1 MRRVSPILI
10 MFLLLGSCIP
20 ISLVS
25 ASGEST
31 TISTFNGGV
40 AVIDVNLQGGLTN
53 TSSSIDVPRNVTFN
67 SASFDVE
74 VDYSQASP
82 GQVWVDIN
90 EDGVFEWEFTDTGYG
105 NIGHQ
110 NQFYNGQ
117 DWALLGSNAGVTP
130 MPGIMLP
137 RNANLQSSNL
147 NASFIPQAGGGFYSI
162 GFYQDVVESD
172 LDGDGLP
179 EPIFLSAINSSNAT
193 SIVWA
198 DWALGTGITMAPSVA
213 TCDNATSLSVGDLNG
228 DGAEDIVVFST
239 IDDTACIH
247 MSNTTAFDPVLNIS
261 LTSGLLGADIG
272 DVNQDGMDDIV
283 TIHSQGILSF
293 QVWDNTSWGLNTALT
308 QTVNPNGSQG
318 IPTNLISVYVEDF
331 FSNGNESVLVKDHM
345 GHWTNWQIFSGSW
358 GGPVTTFD
366 NIKQDEILSDLDNDG
381 DIDIIGSNDQGY
393 ALLINDG
400 TQWNATLNQSQI
412 DLLNSTIVDFDNDG
426 DLDLLSPITGS
437 SDGSASTIEGN
448 VTYRSINESS
458 LGSPSLMQLEPWSIP
473 TSITTMDMDGD
484 GVLEQVIAA
493 GEGTLGVF
501 ISGWHSIELDADGD
515 GSAEMS
521 RSGYAGDSSNG
532 LDPLLMSDEAGGIR
546 DDLVLILATQPAF
559 TDGYGVSMTNYSMSV
574 KSTGFGEFNFTN
586 LDIGYDCTF
595 HVEANPHATTNLTNV
610 LNQGMSGGVGSYSVS
625 FPVNSTN
632 AGQIS
637 LTNIVAI
644 HVPGAPDLALPI
656 TPTLIL
662 MSATSER
669 VDLSWD
675 DMIDFGADLIRFEVF
690 RLESASETIALNDV
704 YSESMA
710 NITMDTN
717 VTVDSTYWYQVRS
730 VHIFG
735 VTSNLSN
742 IVEVTVPY
750 PAPPGVVGG
759 VSLSDVDADS
769 GGVLQVAWN
778 TSTESVDHYE
788 VYLETST
795 FDTITGL
802 TSIATIAPS
811 QNTTLI
817 TGLTDGQSYWAA
829 VVAIDSFG
837 NTTNAVSAVG
847 PTYPR
852 NDVPNAV
859 NLQLSV
865 SPVISLGSPFLLELT
880 AEIDQMP
887 ATPSGTISITMVTSS
902 GSHLIGTDWAAINLT
917 DFADLG
923 VFATDLNGPVTF
935 LANYGGFLGDDQNRP
950 ISSATTSVT
959 SLVTIGAVF
968 SSEHSIYEL
977 DWDNETDVKVNLV
990 ALNPVHASM
999 LEGANISWTA
1009 YNSTTNTT
1017 VTDTAQINNGF
1028 SQFLVSFPGGGTL
1041 FVNLTGPEWI
1051 DVESNSLEIM
1061 LVLYG
1066 SNIEDNGTDNESNQT
1081 AWAPEAMDD
1090 VVVDC
1095 GIVVIDPSKDQD
1107 IDCSITN
1114 PNNYSIDVSLEAD
1127 GWSDWEQHL
1136 EFNPSP
1142 GQSEFTLEAFASSSI
1157 EIRVDIFANLSEQFP
1172 PNGHILI
1179 DLRQGPRDYMTP
1191 GDRPLT
1197 IEVQWTL
1204 KGQDPIIN
1212 PDVPDNNTNNNT
1224 GNPETTSGN
1233 TMVYVGG
1240 ASAVAVIG
1248 LAIFIILRIRNSDL
1262 DEWAEEDLDLEPEIE
1277 SDRTSKPLPV
1287 GVALDDID
1295 DKTIADETPD
1305 KPDFIA
1311 DFDEAEDYVE
1321 ELEEE
1326 HEEQNEETSDDES
1339 GISVD
1344 EHGTEWYED
1353 EVGVWWYRDKGEED
1367 WSEFS
1372 E

>member
-10 MFLLLGSCIP
+10 MLLLLGSCIP

-25 ASGEST
+25 ASDEST

-53 TSSSIDVPRNVTFN
+53 NSSSIDVPRNVTFN
-67 SASFDVE
+67 SASFDIE
-74 VDYSQASP
+74 VDYSQVSP
-82 GQVWVDIN
+82 GKVWVDVN

-117 DWALLGSNAGVTP
+117 DWALVGSNAATTP
-130 MPGIMLP
+130 VPGIMLP
-137 RNANLQSSNL
+137 QNANLQSSNL
-147 NASFIPQAGGGFYSI
+147 NASFIPQTGGGFYSI
-162 GFYQDVVESD
+162 GDYQDVVESD

-179 EPIFLSAINSSNAT
+179 EPIFLSTINSSNAT

-198 DWALGTGITMAPSVA
+198 DWTLSAGITTAPSVA

-239 IDDTACIH
+239 IENKACIH
-247 MSNTTAFDPVLNIS
+247 ISNTTAFDPVLNIS
-261 LTSGLLGADIG
+261 LASGLVGADIG
-272 DVNQDGMDDIV
+272 DINQDGIDDIV

-293 QVWDNTSWGLNTALT
+293 QVWENASWGLNTALT

-318 IPTNLISVYVEDF
+318 MPTNLISVYVEDF

-345 GHWTNWQIFSGSW
+345 GHWTNWQIFSGFW
-358 GGPVTTFD
+358 GGPLTTFD

-393 ALLINDG
+393 ALLINNG
-400 TQWNATLNQSQI
+400 TQWNATLNQNQI
-412 DLLNSTIVDFDNDG
+412 NFQNSAIVDFDNDG
-426 DLDLLSPITGS
+426 DLDLLSPIPGL
-437 SDGSASTIEGN
+437 SDGSTSTIEGN
-448 VTYRSINESS
+448 VTYRSINESNV
-458 LGSPSLMQLEPWSIP
+458 GNPSLMQLEPWSIP

-521 RSGYAGDSSNG
+521 RAGYAGDSSNG

-546 DDLVLILATQPAF
+546 DGLISILSAQPVN
-559 TDGYGVSMTNYSMSV
+559 TDAYGISMTNYSMSA

-595 HVEANPHATTNLTNV
+595 YVEANPHATTNLTNV
-610 LNQGMSGGVGSYSVS
+610 LNQGMSGGVGSYTLSI
-625 FPVNSTN
+625 PVNSTN
-632 AGQIS
+632 AGQIT
-637 LTNIVAI
+637 LANIVAT
-644 HVPGAPDLALPI
+644 HVPGAPNLALPI
-656 TPTLIL
+656 TPTLTL
-662 MSATSER
+662 MSVTSES
-669 VDLSWD
+669 VGLSWD
-675 DMIDFGADLIRFEVF
+675 DMIDFGEDLIRFEVF
-690 RLESASETIALNDV
+690 RLESTNETVALNDV

-710 NITMDTN
+710 NITMDSN
-717 VTVDSTYWYQVRS
+717 VTVGSTYWYQVRS

-750 PAPPGVVGG
+750 PSPPGVVGG
-759 VSLSDVDADS
+759 ISLSDVDADN
-769 GGVLQVAWN
+769 GGVLQVAWDH
-778 TSTESVDHYE
+778 STESIDHYE

-802 TSIATIAPS
+802 TSIATIPPS

-829 VVAIDSFG
+829 VVAIDSYG
-837 NTTNAVSAVG
+837 NTTNSVSAVG
-847 PTYPR
+847 PAYPR
-852 NDVPNAV
+852 NDVPHAV
-859 NLQLSV
+859 NLQLSA

-880 AEIDQMP
+880 AEINQLP
-887 ATPSGTISITMVTSS
+887 ATPSGSISITMVSNS
-902 GSHLIGTDWAAINLT
+902 GSHLIGTNWEAINLT

-923 VFATDLNGPVTF
+923 VFTTDINGPVTF

-950 ISSATTSVT
+950 ISSATTSAT
-959 SLVTIGAVF
+959 SVVTIGAVF
-968 SSEHSIYEL
+968 SSDQSIYEL
-977 DWDNETDVKVNLV
+977 DLDNETDVKVNLV
-990 ALNPVHASM
+990 ALNSEQTSM

-1017 VTDTAQINNGF
+1017 VSNTAQISNGF
-1028 SQFLVSFPGGGTL
+1028 SQFLVNLPGGGTL

-1051 DVESNSLEIM
+1051 DAESNSLEIM

-1066 SNIEDNGTDNESNQT
+1066 SNIDDNETDNETNQT
-1081 AWAPEAMDD
+1081 AWVPETMEDI
-1090 VVVDC
+1090 VVDC
-1095 GIVVIDPSKDQD
+1095 GVVEIDPSEDQE

-1114 PNNYSIDVSLEAD
+1114 PNNYTIDISLEPD
-1127 GWSDWEQHL
+1127 GWSNWPSEI

-1142 GQSEFTLEAFASSSI
+1142 GQSEFTLEAFAHTSI
-1157 EIRVDIFANLSEQFP
+1157 EIRVDIFANLSELGLN
-1172 PNGHILI
+1172 NGQIEI
-1179 DLRQGPRDYMTP
+1179 DIRQGPRDYMSP

-1197 IEVQWTL
+1197 IEIQWTL

-1212 PDVPDNNTNNNT
+1212 PDVPENNTNNNT
-1224 GNPETTSGN
+1224 GESEKTSSN

-1240 ASAVAVIG
+1240 VSAVAVIG
-1248 LAIFIILRIRNSDL
+1248 LAVFIILRIRNSDL
-1262 DEWAEEDLDLEPEIE
+1262 DEWNEDDLDLEPELE
-1277 SDRTSKPLPV
+1277 SVRVSKPLPV

-1295 DKTIADETPD
+1295 DKTITDETPD

-1311 DFDEAEDYVE
+1311 DFDDEDDDVE

-1326 HEEQNEETSDDES
+1326 PEEQNDES

-1353 EVGVWWYRDKGEED
+1353 EVGVWWYRDEGEED
-1367 WSEFS
+1367 WSEFT